1 MSTEMKIGALARVT
15 QTSVPTVRYYEQI
28 GLLPPAARQ
37 GGSQRVYSE
46 ADVRRLTFI
55 RRCREFGFPIEQVR
69 LLASL
74 VQDPNRACSEA
85 RDLAQAH
92 LMEVKKKRE
101 ELEELERSI
110 AAFVKT
116 CDESC
121 SRGSV
126 ADCVV
131 LQDLSNRRPTAAK
144 KAGRCCIPKSTVV
157 RMRRA

>member
-46 ADVRRLTFI
+46 ADVQRLTFI

-92 LMEVKKKRE
+92 LMEVK
-101 ELEELERSI
+101 RSARNWRNWN
-110 AAFVKT
+110 AA
-116 CDESC
+116 SLH
-121 SRGSV
+121 S
-126 ADCVV
+126 
-131 LQDLSNRRPTAAK
+131 
-144 KAGRCCIPKSTVV
+144 
-157 RMRRA
+157 

>member
-1 MSTEMKIGALARVT
+1 MATEMKIGALARVT

-37 GGSQRVYSE
+37 GGSKRVCGE
-46 ADVRRLTFI
+46 VVVCRLTFI

-69 LLASL
+69 LLAAL

-92 LMEVKKKRE
+92 LVEVQKKRA
-101 ELEELERSI
+101 ELEELERSL
-110 AAFVKT
+110 AAFLKT

-121 SRGSV
+121 SKGSGPE
-126 ADCVV
+126 CVV
-131 LQDLSNRRPTAAK
+131 LQQLCDSRPAGAR
-144 KAGRCCIPKSTVV
+144 KAGKRCAPKPAAV